1 MDDALSVRELP
12 SGEIEVGVHI
22 ADVSHFVP
30 QVSCFIVDK
39 LMSSPHQVTQTC
51 SKTGT

>member
-1 MDDALSVRELP
+1 MDDVLSVRELP

-30 QVSCFIVDK
+30 QVTCLRQDK
-39 LMSSPHQVTQTC
+39 LMSSLDQIIMTC
-51 SKTGT
+51 LNTI